1 MGALV
6 GASAV
11 VGVIG
16 SLAYPVIRKHIGL
29 GKTGLVGFV
38 TLIATL
44 ALSLGSGWL
53 QKTGHSLR
61 FHTVF
66 PVTSSHG

>member
-1 MGALV
+1 MCEESVMGALV

-29 GKTGLVGFV
+29 GRTGLVGFV

-53 QKTGHSLR
+53 KNKT
-61 FHTVF
+61 
-66 PVTSSHG
+66 

>member
-53 QKTGHSLR
+53 QKPGHTWF

-66 PVTSSHG
+66 RVTSSHG

>member
-53 QKTGHSLR
+53 QKTVHFLC

-66 PVTSSHG
+66 LVTSSHD